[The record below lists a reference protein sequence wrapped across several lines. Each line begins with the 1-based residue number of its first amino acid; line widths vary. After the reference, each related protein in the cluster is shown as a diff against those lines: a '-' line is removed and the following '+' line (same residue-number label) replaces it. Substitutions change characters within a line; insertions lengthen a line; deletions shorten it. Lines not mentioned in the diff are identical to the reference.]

1 MLAPVG
7 TEPTDSQRHLEGELT
22 SRVAAVKGGLISSFS
37 KLSRCGCLKP
47 YILKSKLALYKIAAF
62 YCTHG

>member
-7 TEPTDSQRHLEGELT
+7 AEPTDRQRHLEGELT

-37 KLSRCGCLKP
+37 KLVV
-47 YILKSKLALYKIAAF
+47 
-62 YCTHG
+62 